1 MKRPMKHY
9 LDDLRPVL
17 HFAAMN
23 YQEPGRHVI

>member
-1 MKRPMKHY
+1 MKRPMEH

-17 HFAAMN
+17 HFAATN

>member
-1 MKRPMKHY
+1 MKRPVEHY

-17 HFAAMN
+17 HFAATH

>member
-1 MKRPMKHY
+1 MKRPMEHY

-17 HFAAMN
+17 HFPATN

>member
-1 MKRPMKHY
+1 MKRPREHY

-17 HFAAMN
+17 HFTATN

>member
-1 MKRPMKHY
+1 MKRPREQY

-17 HFAAMN
+17 HFAATN

>member
-9 LDDLRPVL
+9 SDDLRPVL
-17 HFAAMN
+17 HFAATN